1 MDISGRE
8 ENTCSF
14 PVHLMASVP
23 LMAEEGV
30 VGMSPG
36 YSVLMLRQT
45 LSKTG
50 ACFTKILLITGGTRN
65 SIGAHL
71 RGTFYHDSPPNESPH
86 LPVLS
91 LPYTEEIYSLRRPLQ
106 SLNCRLSFR
115 QVNTLRRN
123 LVHTCPP
130 STSKKLKQALASSNT
145 AARPGCSK
153 TSRANTADRIAE
165 MTRSRNFSGT
175 SSTEVNIQI

>member
-115 QVNTLRRN
+115 Q
-123 LVHTCPP
+123 
-130 STSKKLKQALASSNT
+130 KLKQALASSNT

>member
-1 MDISGRE
+1 MTGIREETKDVGSEEAVGRRETAVQVEIGQQLNERRFHQSAGMDISGRE
-8 ENTCSF
+8 ENACSF

-30 VGMSPG
+30 VAMSPG

-71 RGTFYHDSPPNESPH
+71 RGRGRAGVNQVPTESIH
-86 LPVLS
+86 LAKGESAVERLQGPTEGVDLLS
-91 LPYTEEIYSLRRPLQ
+91 VRQAED
-106 SLNCRLSFR
+106 R
-115 QVNTLRRN
+115 QVRR
-123 LVHTCPP
+123 LIGRGVMVEG
-130 STSKKLKQALASSNT
+130 TS
-145 AARPGCSK
+145 RPG
-153 TSRANTADRIAE
+153 
-165 MTRSRNFSGT
+165 
-175 SSTEVNIQI
+175 